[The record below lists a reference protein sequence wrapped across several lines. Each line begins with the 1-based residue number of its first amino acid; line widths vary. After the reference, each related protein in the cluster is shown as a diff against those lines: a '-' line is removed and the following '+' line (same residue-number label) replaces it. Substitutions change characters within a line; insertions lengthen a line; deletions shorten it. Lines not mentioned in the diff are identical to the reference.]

1 MSELA
6 FYTARELAPLIRAC
20 QVSPVE
26 VTNKLLERIQ
36 MFDPTFRSYITPLFD
51 VALRQAK
58 QAEKEI
64 MQGVDRGPLHGIPIG
79 IKDNKLTEGI
89 RTTIGS
95 KLFANFVPKET
106 ATIVTKLRQAGT
118 IMLGKQN
125 MHQMAIGSTGTNPF
139 YGATKNPWNTHYMV
153 GGSSSGAAASLA
165 AGLATLAT
173 GTDTF
178 GSIRLPAAMT
188 GVYGLKTTYGR
199 TSTYGVFPTAM
210 SLDTV
215 GPMARSVKDLA
226 WMLQVMA
233 GYDPNDPASLHVQVP
248 NYTAYFNKDIRGLKI
263 GVPTYYLEDLDRDVA
278 FLFERALDTLQYI
291 GAEIKE
297 MVLPELTLSTF
308 AGYSIVVGEAAA
320 FHEKWLKTQA
330 ENYAPDTRA
339 TLFAGTLTHA
349 PPYMKAQQAR
359 RKMAIAFL
367 KAFEKVDVLLGPTIP
382 ITTPAF
388 QANWVKQNL
397 EVVRRTLPFT
407 SPINLTGTPALAVPM
422 GLCSKGLPVGMQ
434 LIGPPLSEAKLLQ
447 IGNVW
452 EQTVPLSVRA

>member
-153 GGSSSGAAASLA
+153 GGSSSGEAASLA

-178 GSIRLPAAMT
+178 G
-188 GVYGLKTTYGR
+188 
-199 TSTYGVFPTAM
+199 
-210 SLDTV
+210 
-215 GPMARSVKDLA
+215 
-226 WMLQVMA
+226 
-233 GYDPNDPASLHVQVP
+233 
-248 NYTAYFNKDIRGLKI
+248 
-263 GVPTYYLEDLDRDVA
+263 
-278 FLFERALDTLQYI
+278 
-291 GAEIKE
+291 
-297 MVLPELTLSTF
+297 
-308 AGYSIVVGEAAA
+308 
-320 FHEKWLKTQA
+320 
-330 ENYAPDTRA
+330 
-339 TLFAGTLTHA
+339 
-349 PPYMKAQQAR
+349 
-359 RKMAIAFL
+359 
-367 KAFEKVDVLLGPTIP
+367 
-382 ITTPAF
+382 
-388 QANWVKQNL
+388 
-397 EVVRRTLPFT
+397 
-407 SPINLTGTPALAVPM
+407 
-422 GLCSKGLPVGMQ
+422 
-434 LIGPPLSEAKLLQ
+434 
-447 IGNVW
+447 NVW